1 MDQIAKLD
9 EDDAAIDILTA
20 SLEELEI
27 GNNVVQDECHVIAPC
42 THNGSCPMSRH
53 EKNHV
58 KKNTRFGKYKSSA
71 EDEDNDSTNQD
82 DAAVDTSDEEE
93 ALMKELLKE
102 DITQADLEEMLKL
115 MESGMDEDDEGEDD
129 DWGSDEQ
136 DTDDD
141 VDFDAYYEVK
151 DAAKS
156 SKSVSS
162 TMEETDVFDS
172 AFCSFVHNFP
182 GGTSRRKG
190 EKFSYLVVQKR
201 DSTNDDTSISRS
213 STAEDTLG
221 NFDVVELLAKSI
233 HHAQQIKEEV
243 LQKGRHSGQ
252 YDTATSGTISHHE
265 EQSQRVLQRAVA
277 IEDEYLDSTIDKLG
291 LELLHGDSRRKGW
304 GRLIR
309 APLKRKGHV
318 LIDYCSTGCSG
329 CDGKPVG
336 GTKGRIIRQKVSRG
350 WSARVAPGC
359 YSAARK
365 ARWGGLWPDT
375 SERVKNIGRS

>member
-1 MDQIAKLD
+1 M
-9 EDDAAIDILTA
+9 
-20 SLEELEI
+20 
-27 GNNVVQDECHVIAPC
+27 
-42 THNGSCPMSRH
+42 
-53 EKNHV
+53 
-58 KKNTRFGKYKSSA
+58 
-71 EDEDNDSTNQD
+71 
-82 DAAVDTSDEEE
+82 
-93 ALMKELLKE
+93 
-102 DITQADLEEMLKL
+102 
-115 MESGMDEDDEGEDD
+115 
-129 DWGSDEQ
+129 
-136 DTDDD
+136 
-141 VDFDAYYEVK
+141 
-151 DAAKS
+151 
-156 SKSVSS
+156 
-162 TMEETDVFDS
+162 FDS